1 MHIRSGDLIDDNDND
16 NLILLSFNDN
26 ESFVREKD
34 NRSGIDVDL
43 MLPLTEIQSIPS
55 SHLKRWYV
63 HLYFVF
69 LMIMNHSLMMIIPKL
84 VMVTEN
90 FFDLHNSQL
99 KIAVVPSLI
108 LFWLLLPF
116 LIILQLRLYL
126 ITFFI
131 GNSMFSSSNLW
142 YLSSSDRRADT
153 DTVDLCCRRCR
164 CRICCHH
171 CRCRLCYLWI
181 SIISLCRV
189 RRRTRRR
196 FLTFSIWSC
205 YHWLVSLLLP
215 SFIIVVSIVLLL
227 FLFLWQEYLDWLVQI
242 WESILFCIGF
252 TAIYYIGNF
261 EITYGN

>member
-108 LFWLLLPF
+108 LF
-116 LIILQLRLYL
+116 
-126 ITFFI
+126 
-131 GNSMFSSSNLW
+131 
-142 YLSSSDRRADT
+142 
-153 DTVDLCCRRCR
+153 
-164 CRICCHH
+164 
-171 CRCRLCYLWI
+171 
-181 SIISLCRV
+181 
-189 RRRTRRR
+189 
-196 FLTFSIWSC
+196 
-205 YHWLVSLLLP
+205 
-215 SFIIVVSIVLLL
+215 
-227 FLFLWQEYLDWLVQI
+227 
-242 WESILFCIGF
+242 
-252 TAIYYIGNF
+252 
-261 EITYGN
+261 